1 MQELIRYWKV
11 HYYTE
16 LMLCIV
22 LCITFIISLKNK
34 KKFSLFK
41 YIPLY
46 TITLFLVALL
56 CAMYNI
62 TRIVLYLHL
71 AHYLDYFFTLL
82 ELLIFSHFYY
92 HLINTRPI
100 KKAIILTNLSFLILY
115 IYLLFEDE
123 DFHVSISEKTQNI
136 AYTVEGIILLFI
148 CLTYL
153 TNIFKRPPH
162 LNLKNDPAFW
172 ISTGLFFF
180 LTCTLPFSI
189 LENYIDQ
196 KYLNSTAWLYAI
208 FYIFYILLFLM
219 IIRAYLCKP
228 ETKT

>member
-1 MQELIRYWKV
+1 MKDLIRYWKV

-16 LMLCIV
+16 PLLCIV
-22 LCITFIISLKNK
+22 LCITLLVSLKNK
-34 KKFSLFK
+34 KKFSSLK

-46 TITLFLVALL
+46 TITLLLVAL
-56 CAMYNI
+56 CAIYNI
-62 TRIVLYLHL
+62 NRTVIFLFF
-71 AHYLDYFFTLL
+71 AHHLDYFFTLL

-92 HLINTRPI
+92 HLINNHPI
-100 KKAIILTNLSFLILY
+100 KKAIILTNLASFILY
-115 IYLLFEDE
+115 IYLLLEDK

-136 AYTVEGIILLFI
+136 AYTVEGVILLLI

-153 TNIFKRPPH
+153 TNIFKKPSY
-162 LNLKNDPAFW
+162 LNLKNDPVFW

-189 LENYIDQ
+189 LENYID
-196 KYLNSTAWLYAI
+196 KNYLNSTAWLYSI
-208 FYIFYILLFLM
+208 FYIFYTLLFLM